1 MENQFIADPRGEYS
15 RICPYCLEV
24 FIANHLTRIYCP
36 VKNGIKNFC
45 KYRHKRLIQKL
56 NENGAEIVSK
66 NNSKAPLKII
76 IDKHPKINETID
88 QKIKTSII
96 DKNYR
101 ILKQLIGQK
110 SVITID
116 CKIFITKGFETEF
129 YDYSE
134 KSTSENIVY
143 VIGHL
148 AYVFK
153 QNEIIIFIKSEI

>member
-1 MENQFIADPRGEYS
+1 MENQFILDPRGEYS

-56 NENGAEIVSK
+56 NENGAELVSK

-76 IDKHPKINETID
+76 IDKHPKKNETID
-88 QKIKTSII
+88 QKIKLSII
-96 DKNYR
+96 DKNYT
-101 ILKQLIGQK
+101 ILKKLIGDN

-116 CKIFITKGFETEF
+116 SKIFIAKGFESEF

-134 KSTSENIVY
+134 KSISENIVY

-153 QNEIIIFIKSEI
+153 QNEIIIFIKSKI